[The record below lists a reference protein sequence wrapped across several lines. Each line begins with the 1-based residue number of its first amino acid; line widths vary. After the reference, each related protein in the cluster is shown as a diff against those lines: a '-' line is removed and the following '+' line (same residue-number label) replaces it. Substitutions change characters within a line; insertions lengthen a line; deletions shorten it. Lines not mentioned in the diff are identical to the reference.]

1 MWETLETIKKEVVC
15 MRKKVAIIIALILA
29 LSFAGCVEPD
39 KLVSGKSVKR
49 PEAVDIAEQNDK
61 VTDFAVRL
69 LQNTFTGEENLF
81 LSPVSVLSGLSLI
94 ANGTEGESLAQIE
107 EVVGMSAKEMNEYI
121 YSYNNRLSELSGEN
135 CEASLINSLWIN
147 EKKDVVVSDEFLY
160 ENEMYGN
167 ASVYSVPFGKNCAS
181 KMDQWISES
190 TQDIVEDILYD
201 APKDATMCFVSS
213 FVFSGVWETGF
224 DKCGNSKFGTVSEN
238 TDFVVNQL
246 FGREDYYIEDNN
258 ASGFVKF
265 FKQNKYAF
273 VVMLPNENVDIHTYI
288 EGLTS
293 EKINNLIRTPKK
305 VEVDIYIPEISSS
318 YELNM
323 NHILTEMG
331 IRDIWN
337 CQTADFSG
345 FGYVGNGENIQ
356 MEQLIYKTDIT
367 LNSNGINT
375 DVEAE
380 MMGMIAEYETRY
392 RLEIERPFVVFLI
405 DYENNVPLL
414 IGVVMNV

>member
-1 MWETLETIKKEVVC
+1 MGKKITIIMAV
-15 MRKKVAIIIALILA
+15 ILA
-29 LSFAGCVEPD
+29 LASAGCGGSD
-39 KLVSGKSVKR
+39 KLVSRKSVKKL
-49 PEAVDIAEQNDK
+49 ETVDIAEQNEII
-61 VTDFAVRL
+61 TDFAVRL
-69 LQNTFTGEENLF
+69 LQNTFNGEENVL

-107 EVVGMSAKEMNEYI
+107 DVVGMSVKEMNEYI
-121 YSYNNRLSELSGEN
+121 YSYNNRLSKLSVEN

-147 EKKDVVVSDEFLY
+147 KKKDVVVSDEFLY
-160 ENEMYGN
+160 ANEMYGN
-167 ASVYSVPFGKNCAS
+167 ASIYSVPFGKNCAS

-190 TQDIVEDILYD
+190 TQDIVEDIQYD
-201 APKDATMCFVSS
+201 APKDATMCFISS

-224 DKCGNSKFGTVSEN
+224 DKCGNSEFGTVSDD
-238 TDFVVNQL
+238 TDFVATEL
-246 FGREDYYIEDNN
+246 FGREDFYIEDNN

-273 VVMLPNENVDIHTYI
+273 AVMLPHENVDIHTYI
-288 EGLTS
+288 EGMTS
-293 EKINNLIRTPKK
+293 EKIYNLIRTPKK
-305 VEVDIYIPEISSS
+305 VEVDIYIPEISFS

-331 IRDIWN
+331 LTDIWRG
-337 CQTADFSG
+337 QTADFSKL
-345 FGYVGNGENIQ
+345 GYVENGENIQ
-356 MEQLIYKTDIT
+356 MEQYVYKAAINLD
-367 LNSNGINT
+367 SNGINT

-414 IGVVMNV
+414 VGVVMDV